1 MYVRVPVEA
10 TKLLMSKLFNWAG
23 NYEYST
29 DKIYY
34 PKTIEEVQR
43 IIRACKKIK
52 VLGTRHSFNGIGDS
66 NDNLLSLQGLAPKFS
81 LDKKSMSVT
90 VGAGARYG
98 QLSQYLHEH
107 GYALH
112 NLGSLPHIS
121 VAGACVSAT
130 HGSGVSNGILA
141 SAVSKIE
148 FINSEGDVMTLS
160 REKDGENFHGAVVNL
175 GGISVVTNLT
185 LDIQPT
191 FNITQYV
198 YQHLP
203 LEALYGDIDKILSS
217 GYSVSLFTDWKQQN
231 FNQVWIKIK
240 TEENKNDPTLPMSD
254 FFGAKPATKNLHPII
269 GLPAEN
275 CTQQMGIVGPWHE
288 RLPHFRMNFTPSS
301 GEELQSEYFVP
312 REYGLKAITAMFELR
327 DQISPYIQISE
338 IRTID
343 EDKFWMSPCYK
354 QPSLAIHF
362 TWMQNWAA
370 VSKLL
375 PIIEE
380 KLEPFFARP
389 HWAKLFT
396 ISPLRLKSLY
406 EKLPDFQ
413 KLLTQYDPQ
422 GKFRNDFL
430 NRNIF

>member
-1 MYVRVPVEA
+1 
-10 TKLLMSKLFNWAG
+10 MSKLFNWAG

-29 DKIYY
+29 DKIHY
-34 PKTIEEVQR
+34 PKTIEEVQQV
-43 IIRACKKIK
+43 IRACKKIK

-66 NDNLLSLQGLAPKFS
+66 NNNLLSLRDLAAKFS
-81 LDKKSMSVT
+81 LDKKSMFVNI
-90 VGAGARYG
+90 GAGIRYG

-121 VAGACVSAT
+121 IAGACVSAT

-141 SAVSKIE
+141 SAVSEIE
-148 FINSEGDVMTLS
+148 FINSEGDVMMLS

-175 GGISVVTNLT
+175 GGIGVVTNLT

-191 FNITQYV
+191 FDITQYV

-203 LEALYGDIDKILSS
+203 QEALYSDIDKILSS
-217 GYSVSLFTDWKQQN
+217 GYSVSLFTDWKRKN

-240 TEENKNDPTLPMSD
+240 TEENKNDSTLPVSD

-269 GLPAEN
+269 ELPAEN

-312 REYGLKAITAMFELR
+312 REYGLNAITAMFELS
-327 DQISPYIQISE
+327 DQISPYIQVSE

-362 TWMQNWAA
+362 TWTQNWAV

-413 KLLTQYDPQ
+413 KLLTRYDPQ